1 MLKEL
6 SLGSLICQLSDQWY
20 VSLFGEV
27 ADPLSVDLICS
38 VIGVEVIPLLWL
50 DRGILHV

>member
-1 MLKEL
+1 MLQKL
-6 SLGSLICQLSDQWY
+6 SLGSLIGQFSNQWY

-27 ADPLSVDLICS
+27 ADPLSVDFIGS

-50 DRGILHV
+50 DRGILQV